1 MKKLLAFTLLLVMSA
16 AFLTA
21 CGDEDSS
28 SKKDKDSS
36 ATSSS
41 AAAED
46 SSKGDESSDA
56 GDASSDA
63 GDASSDEKSAAE
75 GDGALTKAYTEKMKE
90 GNYAVEMKA
99 SVMGMDTNIAIKQ
112 NGDDMYALLDLFGE
126 QMEIYKIGDSATVVM
141 PSEKQYGEVPADQI
155 AAYTGSIST
164 YTIDE
169 NSTFVGTSEEDGMT
183 VETFKVPMEM
193 ELGEGVTV
201 GDDADTD
208 NEVKYYYDADGNL
221 KKVVTTS
228 PMVGESAVEITSLKF
243 GDVKIELPD
252 LSGYT
257 KVEAGEG
264 VAEVESAAE

>member
-1 MKKLLAFTLLLVMSA
+1 MKKLLAFTLSLVMSA

-28 SKKDKDSS
+28 SKKSKDSS

-63 GDASSDEKSAAE
+63 GDASSDAGDANSDEKPAAE

-90 GNYAVEMKA
+90 GNYAIEMKA
-99 SVMGMDTNIAIKQ
+99 SVMGMDTNIALKQ

-155 AAYTGSIST
+155 AAYTGSVST

-221 KKVVTTS
+221 KKIVTTS
-228 PMVGESAVEITSLKF
+228 PMIGESAVEITSLKF

-252 LSGYT
+252 RSG
-257 KVEAGEG
+257 
-264 VAEVESAAE
+264 